1 MLQIPLNIQATMARI
16 WHWDNLQLSSDAGGK
31 DTDSTDPS
39 LHEFWYIYSHYF
51 KIIKY
56 YYLRLSVKLL

>member
-1 MLQIPLNIQATMARI
+1 MLQIPLNIQATMART
-16 WHWDNLQLSSDAGGK
+16 LRQFAMELSSDAGGK

-56 YYLRLSVKLL
+56 YYLRLFVKLL